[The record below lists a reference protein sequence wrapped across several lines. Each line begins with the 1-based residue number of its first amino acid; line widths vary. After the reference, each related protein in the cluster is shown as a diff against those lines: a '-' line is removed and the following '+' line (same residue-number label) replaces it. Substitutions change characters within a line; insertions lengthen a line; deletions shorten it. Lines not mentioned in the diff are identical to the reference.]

1 MILEVRT
8 IITTSILLLF
18 AFFVNRVSGQT
29 KKPVFIGVQPSV
41 TIEPFYEEG
50 ELDVNVFP
58 LILELPIGQRTN
70 FRLLPTANYH
80 LGAIENGF
88 SDIGIYTVFPMF
100 FNKSTSIIAKPYG
113 FYIGPVLGFGRN
125 LINDHYT
132 TTLALEPG
140 YLFEANKSFTIAIG
154 IQIGASHFSYDS
166 KPIKWLLH
174 WGPKVSFG
182 HWIDRIK

>member
-1 MILEVRT
+1 
-8 IITTSILLLF
+8 
-18 AFFVNRVSGQT
+18 
-29 KKPVFIGVQPSV
+29 
-41 TIEPFYEEG
+41 
-50 ELDVNVFP
+50 VNVFP

-132 TTLALEPG
+132 TT
-140 YLFEANKSFTIAIG
+140 
-154 IQIGASHFSYDS
+154 
-166 KPIKWLLH
+166 
-174 WGPKVSFG
+174 
-182 HWIDRIK
+182 